1 VHPSS
6 LNHQYRLVWSDVTQ
20 SFVAVAENTKGRGKQ
35 SRSGRAAR
43 LVSALMVYGA
53 LSTAAAGDLPTGGQ
67 IVGGAG
73 SISQS
78 GQVMTINQSSAKM
91 AANWQS
97 FNIGAGNTVNFVQ
110 PSASSVALNRVLGS
124 DVSVIQG
131 ALNANG
137 QVFLINPNG
146 VLFTPTAQVNV
157 GGLIA
162 STLNL
167 NTADFMA
174 GSYKFEGSS
183 SNAIIN
189 QGRITAAGSGSAG
202 GKGGT
207 IALIAAK
214 ITNTGTLTAN
224 QGNVL
229 LGAGSKVTLDFGG
242 PVKLQVEQGAIDA
255 LIEQG
260 GAVRADGGLVYLT
273 AKAAGDLASTVINH
287 TGVTEAKTL
296 ATGEKGQIYL
306 LGGMESDRIVVGGK
320 LDASAPNGGNGGFI
334 ETSAARVNIADG
346 IQITTAAT
354 SGTTGQWLIDPVD
367 ITIAASGG
375 NVTGSTL
382 ATALQ
387 STSVTLDTAG
397 AGTCTGAAC
406 SALTGTSGDIFVN
419 DNINVVNG
427 SADTTLT
434 LKANRDIVMR
444 EGQSISRT
452 GGFKLNTVFWADS
465 DATGGGRILTGNANS
480 ASSTGTSISSNGG
493 DITLGG
499 GLNLTTGYAKGSN
512 TQSGIAQSGTG
523 VLLAGTALNS
533 GGGNIV
539 IRGEGADSAV
549 VSDRNVHG
557 VWFRGGTNI
566 NAGTGM
572 VEIFGKSPSTTGW
585 RNAVITEGNQSVQ
598 ILSASTSA
606 TAIRINGDAST
617 AVTTGVDS
625 CCAYGVFFWNGSL
638 IAATGVGGG
647 IAINGQGGSVSA
659 GTAGGGGL
667 QLEVGSYILA
677 NSGPISLT
685 GAKGTGSVYEDIVI
699 NGMVG
704 FASSLNWP
712 LDGTASP
719 VIASS
724 SNISL
729 TADSLSNTRIFSGG
743 GAAGA
748 IQSTGTLTIAPRTS
762 GKALSVQTANPG
774 GTGVW
779 INPATMFG
787 VSGLFKAGFTKLV
800 FGSAT
805 TGNITLNNYTFDN
818 DTELNTSGNAVLG
831 AATIATKTL
840 AVNMTGSGT
849 ITNTGAVAVSKLN
862 LNGSTSAA
870 TLANTSNA
878 IGTLAA
884 NVASLSLVNSSALS
898 IGTVGATNG
907 VTATGTVDIATLSGD
922 LTVAQNVTTSNTSAT
937 AIVLNA
943 GKSTAAGTSTGGHI
957 VLSGSPVISVGSG
970 GSATLMTGSVSGST
984 GLTAL
989 VGSGTGR
996 FRYNSDEVATNYSS
1010 ALVSGLNAIYREKP
1024 VIFNVTPG
1032 AATSLYGNA
1041 PSVAGVTGTVS
1052 TTGSYVNGDT
1062 TSTTTGTASFTTTAL
1077 STSNVGSYNI
1087 AYASGLINSLGYGF
1101 ADATGSVGEYTI
1113 NQRPI
1118 TVTASDQGR
1127 SYGSANPTSGT
1138 VTVTSGNLVNSNTL
1152 STATVS
1158 SSATSTTAA
1167 GQTAALT
1174 PSAQTFSAGSAGNY
1188 AITYTDGTLTI
1199 DRRPVTVTADAKA
1212 KTVDATD
1219 PVLTYTAEAAS
1230 GVRGLLTGETLSGSL
1245 SRVSGENMGSFAI
1258 QQGTL
1263 TDANNAS
1270 YALTYI
1276 AANLEITRALAPA
1289 PSPSPAIITMAQEAA
1304 RTVVQATA
1312 ANAATGT
1319 IQTPQANLSLPTA
1332 PTLKPGNMA
1341 PSGGLAFM
1349 DVPAEYG
1356 GSSANRGSTGGS
1368 SGSPQGSTFND
1379 GAGRDIS
1386 GFMRVFVVG
1395 GGINLGGR

>member
-1 VHPSS
+1 VHSSS
-6 LNHQYRLVWSDVTQ
+6 LNHQYRLVWSDAAQ

-43 LVSALMVYGA
+43 LVSVLMVSGA
-53 LSTAAAGDLPTGGQ
+53 LSAAAAADLPTGGQ
-67 IVGGAG
+67 IVGGTG

-91 AANWQS
+91 AADWQS

-167 NTADFMA
+167 STADFMA

-189 QGRITAAGSGSAG
+189 QGRITAAGSG

-229 LGAGSKVTLDFGG
+229 LGAGSKVTLDLGG

-260 GAVRADGGLVYLT
+260 GAVRANGGLVYLT
-273 AKAAGDLASTVINH
+273 AKAAGDLVSTVINH
-287 TGVTEAKTL
+287 TGVTEAQTL

-346 IQITTAAT
+346 IQITTAAA

-367 ITIAASGG
+367 ISIAASGG

-434 LKANRDIVMR
+434 LKANRDIVMS
-444 EGQSISRT
+444 EGKSISRT
-452 GGFKLNTVFWADS
+452 GSFKLNTIFWADS
-465 DATGGGRILTGNANS
+465 DATGGGVITTGNANS

-499 GLNLTTGYAKGSN
+499 GSNLATGYAKGRS
-512 TQSGIAQSGTG
+512 SGIPTGMG
-523 VLLAGTALNS
+523 VLLAGTALDS

-539 IRGEGADSAV
+539 IRGEGAEVGSGG
-549 VSDRNVHG
+549 NVHG
-557 VWFRGGTNI
+557 VWMRGGTSI
-566 NAGTGM
+566 NSGTGTI
-572 VEIFGKSPSTTGW
+572 EIIGKSPSTTGY
-585 RNAVITEGNQSVQ
+585 RNGVITDDGQTVQ

-606 TAIRINGDAST
+606 TAIQINGDAST
-617 AVTTGVDS
+617 TVTTGVDN
-625 CCAYGVFFWNGSL
+625 CCAFGVFFWKGTL
-638 IAATGVGGG
+638 LAATGAGGG
-647 IAINGQGGSVSA
+647 IAINGQGGTVSA
-659 GTAGGGGL
+659 GGGGGGL
-667 QLEVGSYILA
+667 QFEVGSYILA

-704 FASSLNWP
+704 FASSLNSP
-712 LDGTASP
+712 LNGTASP

-729 TADSLSNTRIFSGG
+729 TADSLSNTRVFTSA

-762 GKALSVQTANPG
+762 GKALSVQTVNPG

-779 INPATMFG
+779 INPTSMFG
-787 VSGLFKAGFTKLV
+787 ADGLFKTGFTKLV
-800 FGSAT
+800 FGSTT
-805 TGNITLNNYTFDN
+805 TGDITLNNYTFDN
-818 DTELNTSGNAVLG
+818 DTELNTGGNAVLG
-831 AATIATKTL
+831 ATTIATKTL
-840 AVNMTGSGT
+840 TVNMTGSGT

-884 NVASLSLVNSSALS
+884 NVASLALVNSSALT
-898 IGTVGATNG
+898 IGTVGAANG
-907 VTATGTVDIATLSGD
+907 VTATGIVDIATLSGD

-937 AIVLNA
+937 AISLNA

-970 GSATLMTGSVSGST
+970 GSTTLMTGSVSEST

-1052 TTGSYVNGDT
+1052 ATGPYVNGDT

-1077 STSNVGSYNI
+1077 STSNVGNYNI
-1087 AYASGLINSLGYGF
+1087 AYATGLINSLGYGF
-1101 ADATGSVGEYTI
+1101 ADAAASTGEYSI
-1113 NQRPI
+1113 SQRPV
-1118 TVTASDQGR
+1118 TVTASNQSR
-1127 SYGSANPTSGT
+1127 NYGNANPSSGAVALTSG
-1138 VTVTSGNLVNSNTL
+1138 SLVNSNTL
-1152 STATVS
+1152 STATLS
-1158 SSATSTTAA
+1158 TTATATTAA
-1167 GQTAALT
+1167 GQMAALT

-1199 DRRPVTVTADAKA
+1199 DQRPITVTADAKT
-1212 KTVDATD
+1212 KTVGATD
-1219 PVLTYTAEAAS
+1219 PVLTYTAEAAA
-1230 GVRGLLTGETLSGSL
+1230 GNRGLVAGETLSGSL

-1263 TDANNAS
+1263 TDTNNAS
-1270 YALTYI
+1270 YALTFI
-1276 AANLEITRALAPA
+1276 AANLEITPAPA
-1289 PSPSPAIITMAQEAA
+1289 PSPAIITMAQEAA

-1312 ANAATGT
+1312 ANAAIGT

-1332 PTLKPGNMA
+1332 PTAKPGNMA
-1341 PSGGLAFM
+1341 PSGGLAFV
-1349 DVPAEYG
+1349 DVPAESA
-1356 GSSANRGSTGGS
+1356 GSSANTGSTGSS
-1368 SGSPQGSTFND
+1368 SGSPQGSTSND

-1395 GGINLGGR
+1395 GGISLEGR